1 MTVLRLDRAMML
13 IPRPRQEQID
23 ELRKLVYVRSLLSI
37 AYTRRLTITSKL
49 SMSLAIV
56 TTFAV
61 VDPGA

>member
-1 MTVLRLDRAMML
+1 MML

-37 AYTRRLTITSKL
+37 AYTRHLTITGKL
-49 SMSLAIV
+49 LMSLAIV
-56 TTFAV
+56 TTFAI